1 MTLHAAGWLDTGSYN
16 ALEDRMA
23 GASML
28 GSELGTFAGGVGAT
42 DPGHGV
48 VSTAD
53 CAVTANGTP
62 NLTVNI
68 ALGKGF
74 IRGTQAVTQG
84 VYHFVNDATLNL
96 TGVPAGDATN
106 PTWHLVIIQVRDA
119 GGGYGGSSNDCR
131 AVLVTGTPAASPAD
145 PSLAAYPNA
154 LVIARIVM
162 PAASSNVGG
171 GGGQGTIT
179 DLRTLAGFAGKV
191 PVFATTTDRDRFIPT
206 PSVGQCC
213 YVTADGCIYEY
224 ETISAVSAWRRL
236 ASSVPHSNTI
246 YRIISNGTTWT
257 NPNGYADY
265 NATDKAAMTLS
276 FTKHRA
282 DTKLV
287 IEMSGTFQLTS
298 GVQQNLALGISIGG
312 TDYSI
317 APVNVP
323 AVVARYPASGNR
335 EITGL
340 AAGSYTIFP
349 RFNGGGAVIVNT
361 YANDDNLTYSVTE
374 TL

>member
-1 MTLHAAGWLDTGSYN
+1 MTFRLAGWLDTGSYN
-16 ALEDRMA
+16 ALDDRMA
-23 GASML
+23 TASLL
-28 GSELGTFAGGVGAT
+28 GSGLGVFAGGVAAT

-48 VSTAD
+48 VNTGD
-53 CAVTANGTP
+53 LAVTANGTP

-68 ALGKGF
+68 AAGKSF
-74 IRGTQAVTQG
+74 LRGTSAGTQG
-84 VYHFVNDATLNL
+84 VYHVINDAIYNL
-96 TGVPAGDATN
+96 SGVPAGNATN
-106 PTWHLVIIQVRDA
+106 PTWHLVVAQIRDA
-119 GGGYGGSSNDCR
+119 GGGYGGANNDTLP
-131 AVLVTGTPAASPAD
+131 VLLTGTPAASPAD
-145 PSLAAYPNA
+145 PTVPANC
-154 LVIARIVM
+154 LVLARIVM
-162 PAASSNVGG
+162 PANATNVGG
-171 GGGQGTIT
+171 GGGQGSIV

-298 GVQQNLALGISIGG
+298 GAQQNLALGISIGG